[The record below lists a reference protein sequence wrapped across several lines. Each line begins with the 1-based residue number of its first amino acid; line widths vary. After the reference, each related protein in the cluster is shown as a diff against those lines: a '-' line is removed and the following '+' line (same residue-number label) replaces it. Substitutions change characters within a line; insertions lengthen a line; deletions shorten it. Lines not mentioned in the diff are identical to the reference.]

1 MRETDLEDCGS
12 EAANFGHHSEFRDL
26 QIGYKEG
33 IVRVICPL
41 LQLHPL
47 RVVTT
52 GLHFCGYI
60 LKVQSVPYNDT
71 RFSVPST

>member
-41 LQLHPL
+41 L
-47 RVVTT
+47 
-52 GLHFCGYI
+52 
-60 LKVQSVPYNDT
+60 
-71 RFSVPST
+71 